1 MTITFI
7 IPAIILAAIAAWA
20 LVRGGTRKP
29 TPQPRSRYEMRYK
42 GGDAL
47 CVVCGRPTP
56 YTLHGRPIH
65 PEHREDV
72 A

>member
-1 MTITFI
+1 MTITLI
-7 IPAIILAAIAAWA
+7 ITLVILAAIAAWA

-29 TPQPRSRYEMRYK
+29 TPTQSYQMRYK
-42 GGDAL
+42 GGDAP